1 MDSGQ
6 LSLWVGSSGLSQRR
20 SCARGRCLDPPK
32 RHLGSSICI
41 CHKQVLPTPLPSQ
54 RLCYTSRCENHQF
67 KSSFDRTEIA
77 SPMRWTIK
85 PFTFI
90 HQHPRQHRHLMSIAL
105 RTKKLLSFF
114 PWARHRMTSLTT
126 QSYLIV
132 LRNLPQST
140 ATTSEIQGPAREI
153 QVSHRPGRQQAP
165 GSLWSGFPSLST
177 AFDELP
183 LRWGFVGLQRSLR
196 GCP

>member
-1 MDSGQ
+1 
-6 LSLWVGSSGLSQRR
+6 
-20 SCARGRCLDPPK
+20 
-32 RHLGSSICI
+32 
-41 CHKQVLPTPLPSQ
+41 
-54 RLCYTSRCENHQF
+54 
-67 KSSFDRTEIA
+67 
-77 SPMRWTIK
+77 MRWTIK

-90 HQHPRQHRHLMSIAL
+90 HQHPHQHHHLMSIAL

-114 PWARHRMTSLTT
+114 PCARHRMTSLTT

-165 GSLWSGFPSLST
+165 GSLWSGFPFLST

-196 GCP
+196 GCPWGHPCREWMEEDRTEGLAKTQCCHDGGRAPDTAVVLQNWPNGTLGPCLCALFWVSGVIYPQRGTSL